1 MSTSDDLFR
10 FGISV
15 TTLSV
20 KRKPPKGDPIWKD
33 ITKSY
38 VNREVNV
45 MDLANLVY
53 GGHMFAP
60 MLKSNYRNTENFLK
74 GQHLAVD
81 ADHFTIKELLKDPFI
96 KRYAA
101 LLYST
106 FSHTEE
112 DPRSR
117 VVFVLDTPIHQ
128 VENYRSALSTLLFH
142 YPSFD
147 QSCKDPCRGFYGSYH
162 CQQIEVPMNVLPL
175 SAIRSMIN
183 VHVDFQ
189 KAMERRRPAVV
200 FDDNPNLEE
209 AAEALQRIDPW
220 KIEYHEW
227 VKLLAALYHSFGD
240 AALPVAE
247 RWADGD
253 GNEVAVKW
261 KSFKGS
267 SAGKQATV
275 ASVFEVAKRFG
286 WRSRQPQA

>member
-10 FGISV
+10 FGFAVSS
-15 TTLSV
+15 LSV
-20 KRKPPKGDPIWKD
+20 KQKLPQGDPAWYPL
-33 ITKSY
+33 THSFA
-38 VNREVNV
+38 NREVSV
-45 MDLANLVY
+45 MDMANLVY
-53 GGHMFAP
+53 AGHLFAP
-60 MLKSNYRNTENFLK
+60 MLKSSHRNTENFLK
-74 GQHLAVD
+74 GQHLALD
-81 ADHFTIKELLKDPFI
+81 ADSFMIKDLMKESFI

-101 LLYST
+101 LLYT
-106 FSHTEE
+106 TMSHRE
-112 DPRSR
+112 DNPRCR

-128 VENYRSALSTLLFH
+128 VENYRAALNALLFH
-142 YPSFD
+142 YPAFD
-147 QSCKDPCRGFYGSYH
+147 QNCKDPCRGFYGSYH
-162 CQQIEVPMNVLPL
+162 CQQMEVPMNVLPL
-175 SAIRSMIN
+175 SAVKSMIN
-183 VHVDFQ
+183 VHVNFQ
-189 KAMERRRPAVV
+189 KEMERRRPAVV

-227 VKLLAALYHSFGD
+227 VKILAALYHSFGD

-253 GNEVAVKW
+253 GNEVQVKW

-286 WRSRQPQA
+286 WRKSIAQT